1 MKSCNFHGRGHH
13 GHHQGWGRYLKG
25 PEGHG
30 RGYGRHGGGRRSRM
44 GRFFE
49 HGDLKLVVLQLIAEK
64 PRHGYEIIKAIEEK
78 SNGAYT
84 PSAGAVYPT
93 LTLLQEMGHL
103 TVSESADGRKLYAL
117 TDEGAAALA
126 ANRKTVD
133 AMFSYVEQAGAERG
147 SAPTLRDAFH
157 QLRLA
162 LRQGLAQGSIGETE
176 VKAIIEK
183 LNEARDIA
191 TKS

>member
-1 MKSCNFHGRGHH
+1 MKSCNFYGRDHH
-13 GHHQGWGRYLKG
+13 GHHHGWGRHLRG
-25 PEGHG
+25 PEGHPH
-30 RGYGRHGGGRRSRM
+30 RRHGGRRSRI

-49 HGDLKLVVLQLIAEK
+49 HGDLKLVVLQLISEK

-103 TVSESADGRKLYAL
+103 AVSESADGRKLYTL
-117 TDEGAAALA
+117 TEEGAAALA

-133 AMFSYVEQAGAERG
+133 AMFSYVERAGAERG
-147 SAPTLRDAFH
+147 SVPSLKEAFH
-157 QLRLA
+157 QLRQA
-162 LRQGLAQGSIGETE
+162 LRQRLSEGTIDDAQM
-176 VKAIIEK
+176 KAVVEK
-183 LNEARDIA
+183 LNEAREIIA
-191 TKS
+191 KG